1 MNDLVEKIIIVGD
14 CKVGKSCISNQ
25 YVNNTHIDIY
35 IPTIGLDFQIKKTIM
50 DDKQIKLQIW
60 NASGDQKYRDI
71 RKNYYIGAMGVLLV
85 FDITNKE
92 SFQNLNK
99 WLDDIRKHAPD
110 NAIITLVGNKSDLDD
125 QRVVPTEA
133 ALAYAKQHNINYV
146 EVSAKESVPSTLNYK
161 PTPGRLNSSGTLVP
175 TVNIESMFLEF
186 AREIYRVFKPIDM
199 ARENIAY
206 TMNKPFIESDMA
218 MVTRK
223 NSAKNKCHVM

>member
-60 NASGDQKYRDI
+60 NASGDQKYMDI
-71 RKNYYIGAMGVLLV
+71 RKNYYFGAMGVLLV

-99 WLDDIRKHAPD
+99 WLDDIRKHAPY

-146 EVSAKESVPSTLNYK
+146 EVSAKESV
-161 PTPGRLNSSGTLVP
+161 
-175 TVNIESMFLEF
+175 NIESMFLEF

-199 ARENIAY
+199 ARESSAY
-206 TMNKPFIESDMA
+206 TMNKPFTESDMA

-223 NSAKNKCHVM
+223 NRAKNKCHVM